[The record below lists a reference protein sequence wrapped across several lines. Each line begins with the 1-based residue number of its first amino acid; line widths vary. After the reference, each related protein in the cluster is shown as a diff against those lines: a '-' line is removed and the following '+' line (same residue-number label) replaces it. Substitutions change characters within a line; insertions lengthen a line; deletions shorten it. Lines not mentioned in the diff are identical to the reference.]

1 MELELSLKRIFK
13 ALDESSFVEV
23 EGFWAQLEAL
33 KALDKL
39 QTRAQKAG
47 LSIEIVSAFRPFLY
61 QAKIIEAKFT
71 GERKV
76 LDKNEREINIKDVP
90 KEQRLDLIGIFS
102 ALAGLSRHH
111 LGCDFDIYSK
121 KLLPLGQNLKLEIS
135 EYQKGGYFAPLSSFL
150 EENLESC
157 GFYLPYRGQGKI
169 AFEPWHIS
177 YKSKAQALLASF
189 SLESLQEELSKLEFN
204 FASYAQDYAKKH
216 YKEVLAFDF

>member
-76 LDKNEREINIKDVP
+76 LDKMLSVM
-90 KEQRLDLIGIFS
+90 LSIF
-102 ALAGLSRHH
+102 LFQKV
-111 LGCDFDIYSK
+111 FD
-121 KLLPLGQNLKLEIS
+121 N
-135 EYQKGGYFAPLSSFL
+135 
-150 EENLESC
+150 
-157 GFYLPYRGQGKI
+157 RKI
-169 AFEPWHIS
+169 A
-177 YKSKAQALLASF
+177 
-189 SLESLQEELSKLEFN
+189 
-204 FASYAQDYAKKH
+204 
-216 YKEVLAFDF
+216 

>member
-1 MELELSLKRIFK
+1 MTDNINNSENTNEISSEIANASKDLQAISEASKM
-13 ALDESSFVEV
+13 ALDVV
-23 EGFWAQLEAL
+23 NAIN
-33 KALDKL
+33 
-39 QTRAQKAG
+39 
-47 LSIEIVSAFRPFLY
+47 LSIYNDEQFDAVLLFGPLY
-61 QAKIIEAKFT
+61 HL
-71 GERKV
+71 

-102 ALAGLSRHH
+102 ALPGLSRHH

>member
-1 MELELSLKRIFK
+1 MISSFECIG
-13 ALDESSFVEV
+13 LDESRLVKLFATDFLADSD
-23 EGFWAQLEAL
+23 AAAAL
-33 KALDKL
+33 NLLVNKALNDGFSLDIASAYRSFSRQCAIFDAKWN
-39 QTRAQKAG
+39 G
-47 LSIEIVSAFRPFLY
+47 LRP
-61 QAKIIEAKFT
+61 
-71 GERKV
+71 V
-76 LDKNEREINIKDVP
+76 LDEREQPIDISNLSAAEKVAVIC
-90 KEQRLDLIGIFS
+90 RFS
-102 ALAGLSRHH
+102 AIPGFSRHH
-111 LGCDFDIYSK
+111 FGTDFDIYSK